1 MTVKVVLLD
10 DEELVRKG
18 IRMILDADPDIEVV
32 AEGDDGSVAADLVAE
47 HRPDVVLTDIQM
59 PRVDG
64 LEVARQLAALPDPPA
79 VAVLTTF
86 DIDEYVYAALQQGA
100 SGFLL
105 KDTSPRELTDAVR
118 VLARGEAML
127 SPSITT
133 KLLAAFAKGAG
144 APQAAGEA
152 DGQVQ
157 TQARSRMAELT
168 VREREVAVAVAQGH
182 SNSEI
187 ATDLSVSPSTVKVH
201 LSRIMTKL
209 DAANR
214 TQVALITH
222 DAGLT

>member
-1 MTVKVVLLD
+1 MTVKVILLD

-18 IRMILDADPDIEVV
+18 IRMILHAQPDIEVV
-32 AEGDDGSVAADLVAE
+32 AEGGDGSVAVDLVAE

-59 PRVDG
+59 PGVDG
-64 LEVARQLAALPDPPA
+64 LEVARRLAALPDPPA

-86 DIDEYVYAALQQGA
+86 DVDEYVYAALQSGA
-100 SGFLL
+100 AGFLL
-105 KDTSPRELTDAVR
+105 KDSSPRELADAVR

-133 KLLAAFAKGAG
+133 KLLAAFATGAG
-144 APQAAGEA
+144 APRAEA
-152 DGQVQ
+152 QVR
-157 TQARSRMAELT
+157 ARSRMAELT
-168 VREREVAVAVAQGH
+168 AREREVAVAVAQGR

-187 ATDLSVSPSTVKVH
+187 AGDLLVSQSTVKVH

>member
-10 DEELVRKG
+10 DEKLVRKG
-18 IRMILDADPDIEVV
+18 IRMILQAEPDIQVV
-32 AEGDDGSVAADLVAE
+32 AEGDDGSAAVELVAE

-59 PRVDG
+59 PRVGG
-64 LEVARQLAALPDPPA
+64 LEVARRLAALPDPPV

-86 DIDEYVYAALQQGA
+86 DVDEYVYAALQHGA

-105 KDTSPRELTDAVR
+105 KDSSPRELSDAVR

-127 SPSITT
+127 SPRITT
-133 KLLAAFAKGAG
+133 KLLGAFATGAV
-144 APQAAGEA
+144 APR
-152 DGQVQ
+152 
-157 TQARSRMAELT
+157 ARSRMAELT
-168 VREREVAVAVAQGH
+168 AREREVAMAVARGR

-187 ATDLSVSPSTVKVH
+187 ATDLAVSPSTVKVH

-222 DAGLT
+222 DAGLI